1 VAAYEQISG
10 SKIEQ
15 IERSPMRFW
24 IADFGKEAL
33 KNAIRHPNRRKSTL
47 HDWACKAHQS
57 RYDSSEAMRALGWT
71 PISDRQVMID
81 EAIAPMI
88 RSWMA

>member
-1 VAAYEQISG
+1 
-10 SKIEQ
+10 
-15 IERSPMRFW
+15 
-24 IADFGKEAL
+24 
-33 KNAIRHPNRRKSTL
+33 
-47 HDWACKAHQS
+47 
-57 RYDSSEAMRALGWT
+57 MRALGWT